1 MGPTWQWP
9 GQGKLVSRVETF
21 AGGGGGGGE
30 LGQRV
35 CQDENTLLEGYW
47 NVGGAGGSKPER
59 GRLWSVPA
67 EASLEA
73 EEVGTRRNRELL
85 AVVLSAKIELA
96 LEQDSR
102 E

>member
-1 MGPTWQWP
+1 M
-9 GQGKLVSRVETF
+9 SRVETF
-21 AGGGGGGGE
+21 GGDRGVGK

-59 GRLWSVPA
+59 GRLRSVPA

-85 AVVLSAKIELA
+85 AVALWAKIELP
-96 LEQDSR
+96 LKQDSR